1 MNSAQRLI
9 KPISIALAL
18 SSTLLLS
25 ACSEQEVVE
34 EKQSIRPVKI
44 HQVHSP
50 NEALLRKFPAQVHA
64 AERAELAFR
73 VSGELL
79 QLPAVPGANVKR
91 GAVLARLDPVNYQ
104 IAVDDRKARHHLAEA
119 QFQRVKDLF
128 EKGQVSQAQFD
139 QAQAELDIS
148 KAALDAARKDLSY
161 TRLKAPF
168 SGEVAE
174 VFVENHQPVAAG
186 KAIIIVQARDQL
198 DIRLQ
203 VPENFMAQLAET
215 DETRA
220 YQPMVEFEALPDM
233 QFLASYKEH
242 NASADN
248 ATGSFTVTLTL
259 ARPANL
265 NLLPGMSAT
274 VSVDMNQLISQ
285 RNRSVFIPVKS
296 VFQSEQ
302 QTEGS
307 NRAQVWI
314 VNPDMTLS
322 ARDIEVG
329 QVNHN
334 GIEVLSG
341 LQAGEQIL
349 AAGVHQAQAGMRVRP
364 WVQERGL

>member
-1 MNSAQRLI
+1 MKIFLSPFFAI
-9 KPISIALAL
+9 FSIATI
-18 SSTLLLS
+18 SLLS
-25 ACSEQEVVE
+25 GCAEPQTEQTEAA
-34 EKQSIRPVKI
+34 IRPVKI
-44 HQVHSP
+44 HLVHSP
-50 NEALLRKFPAQVHA
+50 QEALLRKFPAQVHA

-79 QLPAVPGANVKR
+79 QLPAQPGQDVKV
-91 GAVLARLDPVNYQ
+91 GQLLARLDPANYQ
-104 IAVDDRKARHHLAEA
+104 LAVDDRKARFQLAQA
-119 QFQRVKDLF
+119 QFQRMKDLF
-128 EKGQVSQAQFD
+128 DKGQVSKAQFD
-139 QAQAELDIS
+139 QVQAELDIS

-186 KAIIIVQARDQL
+186 KAVIIVQARDQL

-203 VPENFMAQLAET
+203 VPENMMANLAEN

-248 ATGSFTVTLTL
+248 ATGSFTVTLSL

-274 VSVDMNQLISQ
+274 VAVDVNQLMSQ
-285 RNRSVFIPVKS
+285 RNHSVFIPVKS
-296 VFQSEQ
+296 VYQSAQ
-302 QTEGS
+302 QTEGT
-307 NRAQVWI
+307 NQARVWV

-322 ARDIEVG
+322 ARDITIG

-341 LQAGEQIL
+341 LQSGEQIL
-349 AAGVHQAQAGMRVRP
+349 AAGVHEAKAGMRVRP